1 MFGVELYATVRQLVF
16 LDGLSRRDVARRLG
30 ISRDTVAKMC
40 RYAAPPGYVRTKAV
54 ERPKIGPL
62 IGVIDA
68 ILEADETAPAKQRH
82 TAKRIWLRL
91 RDEHGFAGG
100 YTTVRDY
107 LRRVRTRRR
116 EVFVPLAHPPGHA
129 QIDFGAAVGVIG
141 GERSTLH
148 LFCMYLP
155 HSDAVFVKAYRAET
169 MEALLDGVASGLAFF
184 GGVPQSVLLD
194 NMKLAVAR
202 ILPDGTRERTAAFTR
217 LISHSVFK
225 DRYGR
230 PGRGNDKG
238 NVEALVKFARHA
250 FLTPVPE
257 EPSFAALN
265 AALERHCLARLKE
278 ASGRDPTPIGERLM
292 ADLAAFRE
300 LPGGAFEACDMRP
313 GRVSSTSLVRY
324 RNVDYSVPTAHAYTT
339 VLVKGFVEEVVIV
352 GDGVEIARHP
362 RSYAAGDMVCDPRRY
377 LALIETKPGAL
388 DQAAPLQGWDLPPAF
403 AEMRGLLEARS
414 GRAGKRE
421 YIQILRLTEIAPP
434 EVVASVVIEA
444 VRRRVVSFDA
454 VKQLLVARIEGRPGR
469 LDPRAYPYLPTATV
483 KATAAADYASLLS
496 GRAA

>member
-1 MFGVELYATVRQLVF
+1 M
-16 LDGLSRRDVARRLG
+16 
-30 ISRDTVAKMC
+30 
-40 RYAAPPGYVRTKAV
+40 RTKAV

-68 ILEADETAPAKQRH
+68 ILDADETAPAKQRH

-217 LISHSVFK
+217 LISHYVFK

-257 EPSFAALN
+257 
-265 AALERHCLARLKE
+265 
-278 ASGRDPTPIGERLM
+278 
-292 ADLAAFRE
+292 AF
-300 LPGGAFEACDMRP
+300 
-313 GRVSSTSLVRY
+313 
-324 RNVDYSVPTAHAYTT
+324 
-339 VLVKGFVEEVVIV
+339 
-352 GDGVEIARHP
+352 
-362 RSYAAGDMVCDPRRY
+362 
-377 LALIETKPGAL
+377 
-388 DQAAPLQGWDLPPAF
+388 
-403 AEMRGLLEARS
+403 
-414 GRAGKRE
+414 
-421 YIQILRLTEIAPP
+421 
-434 EVVASVVIEA
+434 
-444 VRRRVVSFDA
+444 VRRA
-454 VKQLLVARIEGRPGR
+454 QCGA
-469 LDPRAYPYLPTATV
+469 
-483 KATAAADYASLLS
+483 
-496 GRAA
+496 